1 VDGGDLWLEI
11 SLVIGFILISG
22 LFAAAEIA
30 LVSRRDSQIQQ
41 LSTRGRRG
49 HVLAGLAKNPT
60 RYLATIQVGITFTSF
75 VSAGLGA
82 SQLVPFVEPWLA
94 SFGLGKAA
102 ALTVAFILVTL
113 VVAFISLVLG
123 ELVPK
128 RIAIARAESLAML
141 FAIPIDVLAK
151 ATKPFIWL
159 LTSSTAVVLRIFG
172 VDPHASREQMSGEE
186 LRDIVASHEELSA
199 DERELIDEVFEA
211 QDRELREVMQPR
223 TEVDFLEG
231 DLPVFKAMK
240 LVVDKPHSRYPV
252 IGESPD
258 DVLGF
263 VHIRDILNPAMSER
277 SIRLSE
283 IAREIPRYPGT
294 KGVIPTLSDMR
305 RNRVHF
311 ALVEDEYGGTA
322 GIVTLEDLVEELI
335 GDISDE
341 YDVHE
346 HEEFTGE
353 VIIDGGMNLEDF
365 HEEMEVELP
374 DGPYETV
381 AGFVVAEAGALPEV
395 GLQVEFEGYLFT
407 ILEVENKRATKLKLE
422 RLSSLN
428 HEALA
433 E

>member
-1 VDGGDLWLEI
+1 MDGGGLWLEI
-11 SLVIGFILISG
+11 ALVIGFILISG

-30 LVSRRDSQIQQ
+30 LVSLRDSQVQQ

-49 HVLAGLAKNPT
+49 HVLAGLSKNPT

-75 VSAGLGA
+75 ISAGLGA
-82 SQLVPFVEPWLA
+82 SRLAPFLEPRLRDL
-94 SFGLGKAA
+94 GLGETAS
-102 ALTVAFILVTL
+102 LTVAFVLVTL

-128 RIAIARAESLAML
+128 RIAIARAETLAML
-141 FAIPIDVLAK
+141 FAIPIDVLAR

-159 LTSSTAVVLRIFG
+159 LTSSTALVLRIFG

-186 LRDIVASHEELSA
+186 LRDIVASHEELSE

-277 SIRLSE
+277 SIRLSAL
-283 IAREIPRYPGT
+283 AREIPRYPGT

-341 YDVHE
+341 YDVQE
-346 HEEFTGE
+346 HEVFTGE
-353 VIIDGGMNLEDF
+353 IIIDGGMNLEDF
-365 HEEMEVELP
+365 HEEMELELP

-395 GLQVEFEGYLFT
+395 GLQVKFENYLFT

-422 RLSSLN
+422 RLSTDSR
-428 HEALA
+428 EALA